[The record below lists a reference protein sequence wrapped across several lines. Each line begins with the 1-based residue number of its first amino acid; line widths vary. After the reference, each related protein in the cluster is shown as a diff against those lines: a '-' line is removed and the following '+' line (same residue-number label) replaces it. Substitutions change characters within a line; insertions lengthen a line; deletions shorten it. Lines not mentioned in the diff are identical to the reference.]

1 MDCAVIREDL
11 GEHAVDTLAGDRRQ
25 EVESHLAWC
34 AGCRKEAGHLEDG
47 AAAAGLSVPPVDP
60 PPELED
66 RVVTAVQR
74 AAGRRLRSRGTRSV
88 LAAAAA
94 VALLSGVV
102 AVAMAGRVERLED
115 AAASARRDAEAAAGE
130 FQEVLEESGGA
141 TPILAAP
148 LEGSGQAGG
157 RALLFDARRERD
169 FVVVIVGGLPADV
182 GPYRAYL
189 VSPAERRL
197 AVGRLT
203 PEAPGQLSR
212 TRFFG
217 NLSGY
222 RHLVVVDRTG
232 QTVLTGSFAVSS

>member
-1 MDCAVIREDL
+1 
-11 GEHAVDTLAGDRRQ
+11 
-25 EVESHLAWC
+25 
-34 AGCRKEAGHLEDG
+34 
-47 AAAAGLSVPPVDP
+47 
-60 PPELED
+60 
-66 RVVTAVQR
+66 
-74 AAGRRLRSRGTRSV
+74 V

-94 VALLSGVV
+94 LALLSGVV
-102 AVAMAGRVERLED
+102 AVAMAGRAERLED
-115 AAASARRDAEAAAGE
+115 AAASARRDAEAAAQE

-157 RALLFDARRERD
+157 RALLFDARRELD
-169 FVVVIVGGLPADV
+169 FVVVIVGGLPTGG

-189 VSPAERRL
+189 ISPAERRL

-212 TRFFG
+212 SRFFG

-222 RHLVVVDRTG
+222 RQLVVVDRTG

>member
-11 GEHAVDTLAGDRRQ
+11 GEHAVGTLAGDRRQ
-25 EVESHLAWC
+25 DVESHLAWC

-47 AAAAGLSVPPVDP
+47 ATAAGLSVPPVDP